1 MGVRESA
8 TLRSGIA
15 LPCGALFT
23 DLWPDRSAPDCGMDS
38 GRQTQCAVSAS
49 DAQIYLEPNRAWRLN
64 FKYFG
69 SGPLFLELGSYRMTP
84 KQRQSR
90 EVGSNALYVV
100 LLGLLECLES
110 RLN

>member
-38 GRQTQCAVSAS
+38 GGQTQCAVSTS
-49 DAQIYLEPNRAWRLN
+49 DAQIHLEPSATWCLKMCENRGRA
-64 FKYFG
+64 
-69 SGPLFLELGSYRMTP
+69 SADPLYRMAVP
-84 KQRQSR
+84 KLRR
-90 EVGSNALYVV
+90 LLYRKIDT
-100 LLGLLECLES
+100 GMIFS
-110 RLN
+110 